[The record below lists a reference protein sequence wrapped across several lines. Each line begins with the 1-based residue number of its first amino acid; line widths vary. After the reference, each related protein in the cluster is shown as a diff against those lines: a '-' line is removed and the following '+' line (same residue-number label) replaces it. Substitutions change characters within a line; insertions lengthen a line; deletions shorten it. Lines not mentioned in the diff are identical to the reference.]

1 MSVHGTDYDAIA
13 RAAGGELDDES
24 HDSDVDE
31 ARVQHNFA
39 GNGPPVDEVELEVAE
54 EVQPPAKKKRRI
66 LGDRKDAKKR

>member
-24 HDSDVDE
+24 YDSDMDE

-39 GNGPPVDEVELEVAE
+39 GSGPPVDEVEVAAEVPME
-54 EVQPPAKKKRRI
+54 PPPQKKRRTHSV
-66 LGDRKDAKKR
+66 AHEEVN